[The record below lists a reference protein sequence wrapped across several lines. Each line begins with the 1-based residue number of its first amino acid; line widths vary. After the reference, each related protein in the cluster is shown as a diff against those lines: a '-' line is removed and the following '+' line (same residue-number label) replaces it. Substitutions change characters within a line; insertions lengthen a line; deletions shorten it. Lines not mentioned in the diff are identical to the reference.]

1 MPASKPSFCHPRRS
15 ARGSSTR
22 ATMLSPKLVG
32 TDETRKST
40 LRPAITLVIRPSC
53 GSRRS
58 ETFILGGTARRP
70 PRRPAV
76 SGASPSGAGRIEPG
90 RVAAAAGWPPRA
102 SPALP
107 GSPAGCRGPVEGHVR
122 SSGPGAGRSRN
133 RVRCSGDR
141 VLRRSCP
148 WLSRRPY
155 SASRARGVRPGRV
168 SRHGLSGTRA
178 RAHPRASSLWRFRSR
193 TMARAAL
200 ARPGA
205 GPLQAENRPLQGLR
219 FPRLRRGA
227 SDFPLDRI
235 AARPGRFLSKRAER
249 GEHHA

>member
-1 MPASKPSFCHPRRS
+1 VRPLDPSAGRP
-15 ARGSSTR
+15 G
-22 ATMLSPKLVG
+22 LVG
-32 TDETRKST
+32 LDGAFSLWAALDRGV
-40 LRPAITLVIRPSC
+40 AVIAER
-53 GSRRS
+53 
-58 ETFILGGTARRP
+58 A
-70 PRRPAV
+70 
-76 SGASPSGAGRIEPG
+76 GAGRPEDRPAGRLYRERPRPALAGSSREGLRPG
-90 RVAAAAGWPPRA
+90 GRMAAAGF
-102 SPALP
+102 P
-107 GSPAGCRGPVEGHVR
+107 GLARVSAGCRGPVESHVR

-168 SRHGLSGTRA
+168 SRHGPSGTRA
-178 RAHPRASSLWRFRSR
+178 KAHPRASSLWRFRSR